1 MCRQGRRAVDHQV
14 SVVANPHLQPG
25 QRFRRRTGGDSAV
38 APERAA
44 VAGTHDFT
52 RVRFPIRQA
61 SEMSAH
67 GTQHVEAF
75 LHARHENA
83 ESGCTI
89 SAKSDARNALP
100 LAS

>member
-1 MCRQGRRAVDHQV
+1 
-14 SVVANPHLQPG
+14 
-25 QRFRRRTGGDSAV
+25 
-38 APERAA
+38 
-44 VAGTHDFT
+44 
-52 RVRFPIRQA
+52 
-61 SEMSAH
+61 MSAH